1 MPRRTRSAPEM
12 SASASGRKLVMTLP
26 EPPSANRWWRK
37 WRNRMVLSPEARQY
51 KAFAL
56 VRVIAATGLHAS
68 RFPLFPTA
76 PIRVTVTW
84 YRGRKSG
91 DLDKRLGVVLD
102 ALQGIGYRNDGQIVD
117 LVAERIDRPGDPGL
131 TVTVEEA

>member
-1 MPRRTRSAPEM
+1 MIHPGVK
-12 SASASGRKLVMTLP
+12 ASASGRRLTLTLP

-37 WRNRMVLSPEARQY
+37 WKNRMVLSTEARQY

-56 VRVIAATGLHAS
+56 VRVVAATGLHAS

-76 PIRVTVTW
+76 PIRVTLTW

-102 ALQGIGYRNDGQIVD
+102 ALQGIGYRNDGQIVAI
-117 LVAERIDRPGDPGL
+117 VAERLDRPGNPGL
-131 TVTVEEA
+131 AVTVEEA